1 MSGAFFMRFYQ
12 RNHHS
17 YASAR
22 SYAWANN
29 AQTRK
34 GVTEAYF
41 ARREAEA
48 EKGRAICRNL
58 HVGDYVEYC
67 HEDGFDLHLII
78 VEITP
83 LKIVTRERMHTER
96 QWIFGGPESLYPAKF
111 GSCHVTWPAMLTLED
126 PGDAA

>member
-1 MSGAFFMRFYQ
+1 MHY
-12 RNHHS
+12 HHRSHQS

-22 SYAWANN
+22 SYARANN

-58 HVGDYVEYC
+58 HVADCVEYC
-67 HEDGFDLHLII
+67 HEDGFDLHLTI
-78 VEITP
+78 VDITP
-83 LKIVTRERMHTER
+83 LKIVTREIARPER
-96 QWIFGGPESLYPAKF
+96 QWIFGGSESLYPAKL
-111 GSCHVTWPAMLTLED
+111 GSCHVTWPAMLTLDDSKNSE
-126 PGDAA
+126 